1 MAKIDITKIDLT
13 ELISL
18 EKAANIICKNY
29 ENLIKMYDGSIN
41 KNIKDTL
48 FLAKRK
54 SPLYIARNKSEDC
67 NSYNRDNSFHGC
79 K

>member
-29 ENLIKMYDGSIN
+29 ENLIKLYDGSIN
-41 KNIKDTL
+41 KNIKEYGIYTKYNNIRLKILDEIETRL
-48 FLAKRK
+48 
-54 SPLYIARNKSEDC
+54 
-67 NSYNRDNSFHGC
+67 NSIE
-79 K
+79 

>member
-1 MAKIDITKIDLT
+1 MTKIDITKIDLT

-41 KNIKDTL
+41 KNIKEYGIYTKYNNIRLKILDEIETRL
-48 FLAKRK
+48 N
-54 SPLYIARNKSEDC
+54 SIELYV
-67 NSYNRDNSFHGC
+67 
-79 K
+79 

>member
-41 KNIKDTL
+41 KNIKEYGIYTKYNNIRLKILDEIESRL
-48 FLAKRK
+48 
-54 SPLYIARNKSEDC
+54 
-67 NSYNRDNSFHGC
+67 NSIE
-79 K
+79 

>member
-1 MAKIDITKIDLT
+1 MAKIDITKVDLS

-41 KNIKDTL
+41 TNIKEYGVYSYFNNIRLKVLNELENRLKNI
-48 FLAKRK
+48 
-54 SPLYIARNKSEDC
+54 E
-67 NSYNRDNSFHGC
+67 
-79 K
+79 

>member
-1 MAKIDITKIDLT
+1 MTKIDITKIDLT

-41 KNIKDTL
+41 KNIKEYGIYTKYNNIRLKVLDEIETRL
-48 FLAKRK
+48 
-54 SPLYIARNKSEDC
+54 
-67 NSYNRDNSFHGC
+67 NSIE
-79 K
+79 

>member
-29 ENLIKMYDGSIN
+29 ENLIKLYDGSIN
-41 KNIKDTL
+41 KNIKEYGIYTKYNNIRLKILDEIESRL
-48 FLAKRK
+48 
-54 SPLYIARNKSEDC
+54 
-67 NSYNRDNSFHGC
+67 NSIE
-79 K
+79 

>member
-41 KNIKDTL
+41 KNIKEYGIYT
-48 FLAKRK
+48 
-54 SPLYIARNKSEDC
+54 N
-67 NSYNRDNSFHGC
+67 YNNIRLKILDEIETRLNNIE
-79 K
+79 

>member
-41 KNIKDTL
+41 KNIKEYGIYTKYNNIRLKILDEIETRL
-48 FLAKRK
+48 
-54 SPLYIARNKSEDC
+54 
-67 NSYNRDNSFHGC
+67 NSIE
-79 K
+79 

>member
-1 MAKIDITKIDLT
+1 MGKIDITKIDLT

-41 KNIKDTL
+41 KNIKEYGIYT
-48 FLAKRK
+48 K
-54 SPLYIARNKSEDC
+54 
-67 NSYNRDNSFHGC
+67 YNNIRLKILDEIETRLNNIE
-79 K
+79 

>member
-1 MAKIDITKIDLT
+1 MTKIDITKIDLT

-41 KNIKDTL
+41 KNIKEYGIYTKYNNIRLKILDEIETRL
-48 FLAKRK
+48 
-54 SPLYIARNKSEDC
+54 
-67 NSYNRDNSFHGC
+67 NSIE
-79 K
+79 